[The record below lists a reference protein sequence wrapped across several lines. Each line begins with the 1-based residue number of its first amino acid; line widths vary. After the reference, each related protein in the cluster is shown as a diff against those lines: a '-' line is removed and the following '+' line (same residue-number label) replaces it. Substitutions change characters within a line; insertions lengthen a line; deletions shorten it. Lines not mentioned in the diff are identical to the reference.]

1 MGILIM
7 YVFEFLKR
15 MFRKS
20 NTTVV
25 IYLIINYILISA
37 IIGLLFSGGGGG
49 VPREHPGKAS
59 RLSRAL
65 LAARGRRRGR
75 ELCQWDGDRHAPSRG
90 RDVRKRIAS

>member
-1 MGILIM
+1 M

-37 IIGLLFSGGGGG
+37 IIGLLFSGGGGIGILLGFVVGLVAHFIGIGIISSWG
-49 VPREHPGKAS
+49 VV
-59 RLSRAL
+59 
-65 LAARGRRRGR
+65 AAV
-75 ELCQWDGDRHAPSRG
+75 AVSMPS
-90 RDVRKRIAS
+90 D

>member
-1 MGILIM
+1 M

-37 IIGLLFSGGGGG
+37 IIGLLFSGGGGIG
-49 VPREHPGKAS
+49 GITT
-59 RLSRAL
+59 LGAL
-65 LAARGRRRGR
+65 CVLLKYRTAA
-75 ELCQWDGDRHAPSRG
+75 CQSGYFA
-90 RDVRKRIAS
+90 VF

>member
-1 MGILIM
+1 M

-37 IIGLLFSGGGGG
+37 IIGLLFSGGGGIGILLGFSGIGCVYHFIGIGIISSWG
-49 VPREHPGKAS
+49 VV
-59 RLSRAL
+59 
-65 LAARGRRRGR
+65 AAV
-75 ELCQWDGDRHAPSRG
+75 AVSMPS
-90 RDVRKRIAS
+90 D

>member
-1 MGILIM
+1 M

-37 IIGLLFSGGGGG
+37 IIGLLFSGGGGIRSGIGCVYHFLGIGIISSWG
-49 VPREHPGKAS
+49 VV
-59 RLSRAL
+59 
-65 LAARGRRRGR
+65 AAV
-75 ELCQWDGDRHAPSRG
+75 AVSMPS
-90 RDVRKRIAS
+90 D